1 MGGDDSEG
9 LADIQRSLEVGL
21 IGVHGRLDV
30 IIERL
35 DHHGRRVDQHEEK
48 IGALDSRLDTVEKTA
63 VTRQDMEARAKRT
76 INIVAVVMTGIGI
89 LIATLTA
96 VVLALAT

>member
-48 IGALDSRLDTVEKTA
+48 ISSLDSRLDTVEKTT

-76 INIVAVVMTGIGI
+76 ISIVTVVVSAIGI
-89 LIATLTA
+89 VVGAVITLA
-96 VVLALAT
+96 LALAT

>member
-35 DHHGRRVDQHEEK
+35 DHHGRRVDQHEER
-48 IGALDSRLDTVEKTA
+48 IGHLDARLDQVERTA
-63 VTRQDMEARAKRT
+63 ITRQDMDTRAKRT
-76 INIVAVVMTGIGI
+76 ISIVTVVVAGIGI
-89 LIATLTA
+89 LIGALVTII
-96 VVLALAT
+96 LALVT